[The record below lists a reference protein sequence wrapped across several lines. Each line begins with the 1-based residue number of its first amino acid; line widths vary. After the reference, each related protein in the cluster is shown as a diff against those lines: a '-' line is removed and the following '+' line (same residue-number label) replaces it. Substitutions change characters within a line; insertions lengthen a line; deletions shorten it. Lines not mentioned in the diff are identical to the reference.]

1 MSKYKLII
9 FTAVK
14 LNILFVQ
21 YQNKGGEIYTF
32 KLFFSPQFWS
42 EHFLM
47 IVFDYLN
54 LCCKSFQAPTLW

>member
-32 KLFFSPQFWS
+32 KLFF
-42 EHFLM
+42 FLPNFEVN
-47 IVFDYLN
+47 I
-54 LCCKSFQAPTLW
+54 S